1 MAFSTNNKNIPHPHK
16 VPRGVPIN
24 YTINPQAYYNTQQ
37 DLNPQQP
44 STANVYENYQYYGNP
59 K

>member
-1 MAFSTNNKNIPHPHK
+1 MAFSRNNKNIPHPHQ

-24 YTINPQAYYNTQQ
+24 HTINPQAYYNTQQ
-37 DLNPQQP
+37 DLNPQQT
-44 STANVYENYQYYGNP
+44 STANVY